1 MSHKH
6 NDDKFFNELL
16 KSGGKTS
23 DSDEN
28 EVGLISDDQLTDNYM
43 SEHEKLHSQSIT
55 NILRDYEYS
64 YRNKVNFQ
72 RTYRKV
78 LFWGCSILIILF
90 AIVSIWSL
98 YYGVVH
104 ASALKIEGVAT
115 IIATVISLI
124 VSILKLVHI
133 ITKYCFPE
141 KNDEYILK
149 IVDSIQKND
158 LERAK
163 EHYRQQS
170 TSKKEDVTP
179 PEADK

>member
-16 KSGGKTS
+16 KAGGTPPK
-23 DSDEN
+23 SDEN
-28 EVGLISDDQLTDNYM
+28 EVILTSDDQLTDNYM
-43 SEHEKLHSQSIT
+43 SEHEKRHSQSIT

-72 RTYRKV
+72 KTYRKI

-90 AIVSIWSL
+90 AAVSVWSL
-98 YYGVVH
+98 HYGVVQ
-104 ASALKIEGVAT
+104 ASVLKLEGVAT
-115 IIATVISLI
+115 IIAAVISLI
-124 VSILKLVHI
+124 VSILKLVHT

-141 KNDEYILK
+141 KDDEYILK

-163 EHYRQQS
+163 EYHQQRD
-170 TSKKEDVTP
+170 TVKKGNPDSSETD
-179 PEADK
+179 